1 MEVERAKSST
11 KGSLIQLGGDDS
23 DVSGGGRNKDKPD
36 GNKKVKDKR
45 RKQDEASSLRN
56 KIDDMVKSKEM
67 LTNKTLESKMLMAEM
82 KNQENQA
89 KWQAFSKDE
98 MRKAAVEEMRAHAEE
113 KVMAKLIA
121 EVNKIL
127 MMDPTTI
134 DIYKRVEGF
143 DEGEDLAMKM
153 ASD

>member
-1 MEVERAKSST
+1 LREQKALQ

-45 RKQDEASSLRN
+45 RKQDEASSLRK
-56 KIDDMVKSKEM
+56 KIDDIVKSKEM

-82 KNQENQA
+82 KNQELQA
-89 KWQAFSKDE
+89 KWQAFSEDE
-98 MRKAAVEEMRAHAEE
+98 MRKAAVEEMRARAKE

>member
-82 KNQENQA
+82 KNQENRA

-98 MRKAAVEEMRAHAEE
+98 MRKAAVEEMRARAEE

-143 DEGEDLAMKM
+143 DEGEDLATKM

>member
-98 MRKAAVEEMRAHAEE
+98 MRKAAVEEMRARVEE